1 MAIEFRDYYES
12 LGLKKNATPEEMKKA
27 FRRLAREYHPDV
39 AKDKKG
45 AEERFKQINE
55 AYEVLSDPVKR
66 QKYDQLGANWDKVP
80 RGGARG
86 GRGAGQGQGYE
97 YHFGGTGFSD
107 FFEQFFGPQGR
118 QGGSARSGNPF
129 EDFAGGQ
136 RRGSFQQKGHDLESD
151 ILVTL
156 NEVLSGT
163 VRSVS
168 LQQTDP
174 RTGEAK
180 NHTFGVKI
188 PAGVGTGQRIRVAG
202 KGGKGMGGGQ
212 PGDLFL
218 RVKYAQH
225 PDFTPRGGDLVSN
238 LRVAPWEAV
247 LGATVKVP
255 TLEGSVSLRVPP
267 GAPVGSTLRVRSHG
281 LLKSNG
287 ERGDLLVSLTVAVPD
302 KVSKEEQALW
312 EQLAATSTFD
322 PRVEK

>member
-1 MAIEFRDYYES
+1 MSIEFRDYYET
-12 LGLKKNATPEEMKKA
+12 LGLKKNSTADEIKKA
-27 FRRLAREYHPDV
+27 YRRLAREYHPDV

-55 AYEVLSDPVKR
+55 AYEVLSDPAKR
-66 QKYDQLGANWDKVP
+66 QKYDQLGANWDKAP

-86 GRGAGQGQGYE
+86 GRGAGPGQGYE

-107 FFEQFFGPQGR
+107 FFEQFFGAQGR
-118 QGGSARSGNPF
+118 QSGSFRSGSPF
-129 EDFAGGQ
+129 DDLAGNSRQGA
-136 RRGSFQQKGHDLESD
+136 FQQKGHDLESD

-163 VRSVS
+163 LRSVS

-180 NHTFGVKI
+180 NHTFKVRI
-188 PAGVGTGQRIRVAG
+188 PAGVGPGQRIRVTG
-202 KGGKGMGGGQ
+202 KGGQGMGGGRN
-212 PGDLFL
+212 GDLML

-225 PDFTPRGGDLVSN
+225 PDFQPKGADLLSS

-255 TLEGSVSLRVPP
+255 TLEGGVSLRVPP
-267 GAPVGSTLRVRSHG
+267 GAPVGLTLRVRSQG
-281 LLKSNG
+281 LLKSSG
-287 ERGDLLVSLTVAVPD
+287 ERGDLLVSLSVAVPD
-302 KVSKEEQALW
+302 SVGEEEQALW
-312 EQLAATSTFD
+312 EQLAEKSTFD
-322 PRVEK
+322 PRAEK